1 MNKNRHLARPSS
13 IVEHKRFKLYKD
25 GKFWVTALAGITFS
39 MTVFSTP
46 ISADTTGDTP
56 GLLSTSSYDKSIDE
70 QKKSAENVIN
80 SEAIK
85 ISDNINND
93 KFLSQTD
100 KDNQNQAVTNAATK
114 AKSNID
120 QATAN
125 DGINNAQ
132 INGITDID
140 NQYTPAQSDISQD
153 KPETTFSDQDNSNKI
168 AAVADSS
175 NQNTSNQNATAVD
188 SSNQNTGNQNT
199 TIADSSNQ
207 DNSNKTAA
215 VADSSKILSRSL
227 AVVNTTAKGSSAA
240 SINVTTSQNNA
251 YDPTDGAITVAVYG
265 AKKVGENT
273 YAGTVV
279 VSFDPVTKMLYGM
292 KYNNDKTI
300 SNRTA
305 LTSSSQSFG
314 LDANLIK
321 INLNTDGTYNV
332 IGNSAQNPTV
342 ALLRI
347 NDAVY
352 NDRSWKSGYKNQPT
366 LVSRN
371 ITTHFIDKT
380 TGTEIQPSETT
391 QKYSSQNYN
400 VAVTTVPDF
409 YTVDSSDNATGS
421 IRNTDITTNIY
432 FQRNKVTIDTIST
445 SQNIATGTGFPGE
458 KINIIDSNNT
468 IIGSSTVDAEGHYT
482 VSLSRYGN
490 ENEKLTA
497 NSYNSE
503 NNTLVSSA
511 ETVVTFD
518 ADNAKNA
525 SKNIIDKEAAKVTAD
540 IKNDPTL
547 SQADKDKQTQAVADA
562 AT

>member
-1 MNKNRHLARPSS
+1 M
-13 IVEHKRFKLYKD
+13 
-25 GKFWVTALAGITFS
+25 
-39 MTVFSTP
+39 
-46 ISADTTGDTP
+46 
-56 GLLSTSSYDKSIDE
+56 
-70 QKKSAENVIN
+70 
-80 SEAIK
+80 
-85 ISDNINND
+85 
-93 KFLSQTD
+93 
-100 KDNQNQAVTNAATK
+100 
-114 AKSNID
+114 
-120 QATAN
+120 
-125 DGINNAQ
+125 
-132 INGITDID
+132 
-140 NQYTPAQSDISQD
+140 
-153 KPETTFSDQDNSNKI
+153 
-168 AAVADSS
+168 
-175 NQNTSNQNATAVD
+175 
-188 SSNQNTGNQNT
+188 
-199 TIADSSNQ
+199 
-207 DNSNKTAA
+207 
-215 VADSSKILSRSL
+215 SRSL
-227 AVVNTTAKGSSAA
+227 AVANTTAKESSAA

-273 YAGTVV
+273 YAGTAV

-366 LVSRN
+366 LVARN

-409 YTVDSSDNATGS
+409 YTFDSSDNATGS

-432 FQRNKVTIDTIST
+432 FQRNKVTIDSIST

-468 IIGSSTVDAEGHYT
+468 IIGSSTVDEEGYYT

-518 ADNAKNA
+518 ADNAKNS
-525 SKNIIDKEAAKVTAD
+525 SKNIIDKEAAKVTQD

-562 AT
+562 ATKAKNNIDQATTADGVNDAQA